1 MSEDAWRIQGLD
13 DWCVLQLLDQ
23 GLVNTDP
30 RCGTVQVNTCQLTT
44 CLTLSESG
52 LAVLTMAGYKGC

>member
-30 RCGTVQVNTCQLTT
+30 RCGTVQVNTCQLD
-44 CLTLSESG
+44 LSD
-52 LAVLTMAGYKGC
+52 TF